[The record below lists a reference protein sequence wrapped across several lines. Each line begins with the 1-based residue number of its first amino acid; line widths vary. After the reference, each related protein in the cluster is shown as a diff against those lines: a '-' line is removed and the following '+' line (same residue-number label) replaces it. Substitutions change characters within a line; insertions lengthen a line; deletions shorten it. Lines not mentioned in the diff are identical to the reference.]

1 MPRLGPR
8 AAYNHRREPLSVSQP
23 THTFKFP
30 DPAPCF
36 WPPFLLASLSKKVP
50 CHTRKVPPIAKPEMQ
65 RPHRRQVRNLRHA
78 KPLTRIVAEL
88 PVERQHPHSCQ
99 RQYRLVPQTLGE
111 PEPTASVCRRGK
123 RDTGAIPTG

>member
-36 WPPFLLASLSKKVP
+36 WPPFLLASLSKKFP
-50 CHTRKVPPIAKPEMQ
+50 AIHAKYPPSQ
-65 RPHRRQVRNLRHA
+65 NLRCSA
-78 KPLTRIVAEL
+78 R
-88 PVERQHPHSCQ
+88 
-99 RQYRLVPQTLGE
+99 
-111 PEPTASVCRRGK
+111 
-123 RDTGAIPTG
+123 TGARYATYATLSH